1 MTKTDFNTKYGRV
14 AMPTPFAGG
23 SNATKATIY
32 DAGTGGDFNFADGF
46 ASPYSAPKSNNG
58 KFVTRGEIN
67 CLGNVATA
75 NEFNHMCGG
84 LNIFD
89 VEFAKKIGGYPQD
102 AVLDILVGTQL
113 YKIQSLQ
120 DNNLVNPYG
129 VSSSPVVGGSVDGV
143 WWRYLNQDN
152 AIDNGDLFVGK
163 FSRNAIY
170 TGFTT
175 QSTNGVIVKV
185 EMSECFEVV
194 SGFISPRSGLL
205 YMEDVNL
212 TYKPVGEQA
221 VSASAEWKIILGICL
236 MYKDVGTDPSGLTNI
251 AEPTYDNLNGW
262 QQLAGAGGNTKG
274 IYRPAGTG
282 DPTTNWSVSSSIP
295 VVQSGHY
302 IAIGVCFGFPSYSTA
317 GSFRYG
323 GVGSGP
329 DGTDPLSFN
338 LYIR

>member
-143 WWRYLNQDN
+143 WWRYLLSHIVFPE
-152 AIDNGDLFVGK
+152 IDAAAAFPNCILIRDSRFDIQLQLATQCSDSIGK
-163 FSRNAIY
+163 DETIRLVPAGN
-170 TGFTT
+170 TELTV
-175 QSTNGVIVKV
+175 VIQQNIVH
-185 EMSECFEVV
+185 
-194 SGFISPRSGLL
+194 
-205 YMEDVNL
+205 
-212 TYKPVGEQA
+212 
-221 VSASAEWKIILGICL
+221 IILC
-236 MYKDVGTDPSGLTNI
+236 KSSH
-251 AEPTYDNLNGW
+251 
-262 QQLAGAGGNTKG
+262 
-274 IYRPAGTG
+274 YRM
-282 DPTTNWSVSSSIP
+282 
-295 VVQSGHY
+295 
-302 IAIGVCFGFPSYSTA
+302 
-317 GSFRYG
+317 
-323 GVGSGP
+323 
-329 DGTDPLSFN
+329 
-338 LYIR
+338 

>member
-102 AVLDILVGTQL
+102 AVLDILVGTKL

-152 AIDNGDLFVGK
+152 AIDNGDLFVGH

-170 TGFTT
+170 TGIIA
-175 QSTNGVIVKV
+175 STGKV
-185 EMSECFEVV
+185 EMGECFEVV

-205 YMEDVNL
+205 YMEDVNF
-212 TYKPVGEQA
+212 TYKKTGQGTT
-221 VSASAEWKIILGICL
+221 SASTEWKVIVGSCL
-236 MYKDVGTDPSGLTNI
+236 MYKDVGTDPSGFTNI

-262 QQLAGAGGNTKG
+262 QQLAGAGNLTMG

-282 DPTTNWSVSSSIP
+282 TATTNWSVSSSIP
-295 VVQSGHY
+295 IVQSGHY
-302 IAIGVCFGFPSYSTA
+302 IAIGVCFGFPTIYLSGSYD
-317 GSFRYG
+317 YG
-323 GVGSGP
+323 VVGSGA

>member
-152 AIDNGDLFVGK
+152 AIDNGDLFVGR
-163 FSRNAIY
+163 FSRNAVY
-170 TGFTT
+170 TGIHETLTT
-175 QSTNGVIVKV
+175 IEIG
-185 EMSECFEVV
+185 ECFEVV

-205 YMEDVNL
+205 YMEDVNY
-212 TYKPVGEQA
+212 TYKTIATNTPSG
-221 VSASAEWKIILGICL
+221 SKEWKVIVGSCL

-262 QQLAGAGGNTKG
+262 QQLAGAGKNTIG
-274 IYRPAGTG
+274 VYRPAGTG
-282 DPTTNWSVSSSIP
+282 GFTINWSVSSSIP

-302 IAIGVCFGFPSYSTA
+302 IAIGVCFGLPQVSSGGGY
-317 GSFRYG
+317 RYG
-323 GVGSGP
+323 VVGSGA

>member
-163 FSRNAIY
+163 FSRNAMY
-170 TGFTT
+170 TGVNTHM
-175 QSTNGVIVKV
+175 TNSLIDKV
-185 EMSECFEVV
+185 EMNECFEVV
-194 SGFISPRSGLL
+194 SGFIVPRSGLL
-205 YMEDVNL
+205 YMEDVNF
-212 TYKPVGEQA
+212 TYKTLTTTTT
-221 VSASAEWKIILGICL
+221 SASTEWKVIVGSCL

-262 QQLAGAGGNTKG
+262 QQLAGAGRNTVG
-274 IYRPAGTG
+274 VYRPTGTG
-282 DPTTNWSVSSSIP
+282 NATINWSVNSSIP

-302 IAIGVCFGFPSYSTA
+302 IAIGVCFGLSGVLYNTSYSI
-317 GSFRYG
+317 GV
-323 GVGSGP
+323 VGSGT